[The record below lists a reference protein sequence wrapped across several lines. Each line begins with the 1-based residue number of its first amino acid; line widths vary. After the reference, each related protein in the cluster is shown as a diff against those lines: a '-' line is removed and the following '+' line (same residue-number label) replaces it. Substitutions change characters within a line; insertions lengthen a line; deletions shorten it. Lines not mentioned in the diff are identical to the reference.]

1 MLNEPSACLISTSV
15 SAGFSALSR
24 GPSVGF
30 AATSPCFRMGRKMGA
45 DLHLPYREA
54 MGEYPEGGRGP
65 RGAAVRNRCA
75 AAKSPLR

>member
-1 MLNEPSACLISTSV
+1 MLNEPGTSLISTSV

-30 AATSPCFRMGRKMGA
+30 AA